1 MVEKAMT
8 ENLQAVADLKEG
20 KEKAIGALV
29 GQVMKLSKGKA
40 NPSAVQKIIRGR
52 L

>member
-1 MVEKAMT
+1 MVEKAMA
-8 ENLQAVADLKEG
+8 ENPQAVADLKEG

-29 GQVMKLSKGKA
+29 GQIMKLSKGKA
-40 NPSAVQKIIRGR
+40 NPSAVQGIIRSK